1 METLIVFGGLF
12 ALVIII
18 NIISWFS
25 ELIENTKLAS
35 QFSSDLQSLDSR
47 LNGINITT
55 MRDEFHKVHNNT
67 HESMGRLV
75 VPDGKTIN
83 SCPRCGASVRVS
95 PSYKGIQISCTK
107 QGCYGSEHLET
118 TDEGFAQI
126 KTT

>member
-1 METLIVFGGLF
+1 MEALIVFGGLF

-18 NIISWFS
+18 NIIAWFA

-35 QFSSDLQSLDSR
+35 QFSSDLQALDSR
-47 LNGINITT
+47 LNRINISA
-55 MRDEFHKVHNNT
+55 MGDEFHKVHNHT
-67 HESMGRLV
+67 RESMGRLV
-75 VPDGKTIN
+75 VSDGKTIN
-83 SCPRCGASVRVS
+83 SCPRCGAPVRVS
-95 PSYKGIQISCTK
+95 PSYKGIHISCTK